1 MKPLIIKAGTT
12 IPELHASINE
22 HVKLELNQSL
32 TAIDIYVCDDHL
44 RIACRIDAVDHIMS
58 DIIKMIRIPGE
69 TIVCHE
75 AIELDAQFVDYTQWP
90 IVCNDRQLQFRLKM
104 AFGLSE
110 VYECRAGR
118 EYLKTTD
125 YDARMFFEEKYGLIN
140 ITKYL
145 TKLN

>member
-1 MKPLIIKAGTT
+1 MKACIIIEDNLLQAMKA
-12 IPELHASINE
+12 ELKQLNVASE
-22 HVKLELNQSL
+22 L
-32 TAIDIYVCDDHL
+32 TAIDIYIGDDHL
-44 RIACRIDAVDHIMS
+44 RIACRIDAVDQIMS

-75 AIELDAQFVDYTQWP
+75 AIELDTQFVDYTQWP
-90 IVCNDRQLQFRLKM
+90 IVCNGRQLQFRLKM

>member
-1 MKPLIIKAGTT
+1 MKHDFKE
-12 IPELHASINE
+12 ELTKLLAESALQEMQRNVASE
-22 HVKLELNQSL
+22 L
-32 TAIDIYVCDDHL
+32 TAIDIYVGDDHL
-44 RIACRIDAVDHIMS
+44 RIACLTGMVDMIMA
-58 DIIKMIRIPGE
+58 DVMKTVRIPGE

-75 AIELDAQFVDYTQWP
+75 VIELGAQFVDYTQWP

-125 YDARMFFEEKYGLIN
+125 YDARMFSLRRSMA
-140 ITKYL
+140 
-145 TKLN
+145 